1 MSKTLSR
8 HLAGLLVSCAA
19 AVAMTGTAQ
28 AGGLFDRG
36 STKDSYK
43 DGYEGSLKDAP
54 VACGRE
60 WSANVALT
68 TDYVF
73 RGFSQ
78 TDQAPAVQGGFDFSW
93 CRFYAG
99 VWASNLDFGG
109 DGNGAD
115 IANIEIDYYLGLK
128 QKLFGAEFDLGV
140 IYYTYPNANDNNV
153 NVPELNYVEFKAGVS
168 RELHDNF
175 TAGFTA
181 YYSPEYTGNLGQT
194 WFLETNFERKLFT
207 RGRYE
212 FVASGLVGFGLFEAS
227 SPMDDYTYWN
237 AGLTVNVDK
246 FALDVRY
253 WDTDNSDAFC
263 SGPLFQCD
271 ARVVGTVSASF

>member
-1 MSKTLSR
+1 MSKTLNR
-8 HLAGLLVSCAA
+8 HLAGLLISGIA
-19 AVAMTGTAQ
+19 AVAMTSTSQ

-36 STKDSYK
+36 STKDA
-43 DGYEGSLKDAP
+43 YEGSLKDAP

-78 TDQAPAVQGGFDFSW
+78 TDQSPAVQGGFDFSW

-109 DGNGAD
+109 DENGAD
-115 IANIEIDYYLGLK
+115 IANIEIDYYLGIK
-128 QKLFGAEFDLGV
+128 EKLLGAEFDLGV
-140 IYYTYPNANDNNV
+140 IYYTYPNANDAGA
-153 NVPELNYVEFKAGVS
+153 ELDYVEFKLGVS
-168 RELHDNF
+168 REVHHNL

-181 YYSPEYTGNLGQT
+181 YYSPEFTGKLGQT
-194 WFLETNFERKLFT
+194 WFLESKLERKLFT

-212 FVASGLVGFGLFEAS
+212 FVASGLVGLGMFDENSTL
-227 SPMDDYTYWN
+227 DYTYWN
-237 AGLTVNVDK
+237 AGVTVNVDK
-246 FALDVRY
+246 FSLDVRY

-263 SGPLFQCD
+263 AGPVFQCD
-271 ARVVGTVSASF
+271 ARVVGTISASF